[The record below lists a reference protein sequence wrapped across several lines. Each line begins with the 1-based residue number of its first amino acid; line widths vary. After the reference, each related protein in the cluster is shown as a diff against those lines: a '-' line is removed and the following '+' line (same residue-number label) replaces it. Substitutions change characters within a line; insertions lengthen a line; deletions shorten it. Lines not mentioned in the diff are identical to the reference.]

1 MVKVDQFALR
11 IREPKDA
18 PAPLLAFYEKARA
31 DGLDGYVVYAPPITD
46 PPARHRQVP
55 AGHLLMIGDD
65 RLRIAIDRGVV
76 EEVEIPFA
84 DLIFAEIGEAL
95 LFSWM
100 RLGFG
105 RHTSREI
112 KIPFNTV
119 GIELFRQ
126 ALFSIRKALDVSP
139 DRARNSRADPSRL
152 PFKFQSELRRWL
164 LEDEQIFELAF
175 QPEIRTHRFIVFARQ
190 LVPPTL
196 LALTDRQFFCITEE
210 PPVARERLSKY
221 SSVYLYCPLSR
232 LESLTL
238 ETDEVRRGV
247 ADFRI
252 CLANDQARFQ
262 LAVKVCGDE
271 LAQFARFCRRIME
284 VLNKSACEGALRS
297 QARVLRKRAG
307 DESQ

>member
-11 IREPKDA
+11 IREPKDV

-31 DGLDGYVVYAPPITD
+31 DDLDGYVVYAPPITD

-55 AGHLLMIGDD
+55 AGHLLMIGGD

-76 EEVEIPFA
+76 EEVEISFA

-139 DRARNSRADPSRL
+139 DRARNSHADPSRL

-190 LVPPTL
+190 LAPPTL
-196 LALTDRQFFCITEE
+196 LALTDRQFFCVTEE

-221 SSVYLYCPLSR
+221 SSVYVYCPLPR
-232 LESLTL
+232 LESLAL
-238 ETDEVRRGV
+238 EADGARRELPEVRIGLV
-247 ADFRI
+247 
-252 CLANDQARFQ
+252 NDRARVRFT
-262 LAVKVCGDE
+262 VKVGSDC
-271 LAQFARFCRRIME
+271 LAQFALFCRNVMGSVE
-284 VLNKSACEGALRS
+284 KSACER
-297 QARVLRKRAG
+297 R
-307 DESQ
+307 